1 MSLRLRGDAL
11 LLFTRFAGALPEIH
25 HLGGDPGLDGR
36 QTPNAA
42 STDGAFDGCKRVMKE
57 TKPDPDDYE
66 GEWNPLWEFYFYAI
80 NGQRLVTI
88 DCNNPNANYQP
99 NCWVVGENVYFG
111 KRLLVSNGVY
121 VATDRLGTVRANTQG
136 ESFAYYPFGEERTS
150 RPDGRDKFATYFRD
164 GVGQDY
170 ARQRY
175 YNSSIGRFWSPDPSG
190 TKAANPANPTSW
202 NLYTYVNGDPVN
214 FNDPRGLDPNCGP
227 DLDWTGEGCDPGSGN
242 GDPGSTA
249 ENYSDTG
256 DTGTTADQGDED
268 ETGDT
273 TPEPADPTPAQPC
286 AADTCITVTGTLA
299 LVPYVTSTLTTE
311 LVPGFF
317 DTVVDFFGGFVGFIA
332 AGASNL
338 IAVPAAILATPTA
351 TGCETRTPC
360 QPQNTSSRWTC
371 QAQCQVYDYSHGG
384 DTRYG
389 DTASGSGGTET
400 QACEAAKINASQ
412 LSPIGTYS
420 RHCKCFSCQPR

>member
-1 MSLRLRGDAL
+1 V
-11 LLFTRFAGALPEIH
+11 
-25 HLGGDPGLDGR
+25 
-36 QTPNAA
+36 
-42 STDGAFDGCKRVMKE
+42 AFRSARISRCQS
-57 TKPDPDDYE
+57 DYE

-80 NGQRLVTI
+80 NGQRLVMI

-99 NCWVVGENVYFG
+99 NCWVVGENVHFG

-136 ESFAYYPFGEERTS
+136 ESFAYYPFGEERTN

-175 YNSSIGRFWSPDPSG
+175 YNASLGRFWSVDPGGIKTAHPS
-190 TKAANPANPTSW
+190 NPTSW
-202 NLYTYVNGDPVN
+202 NRYAYVNGDPIN
-214 FNDPRGLDPNCGP
+214 FNDPRGLDTTCAPGYF
-227 DLDWTGEGCDPGSGN
+227 WTGEGCDPGSGD
-242 GDPGSTA
+242 GDAGSTA

-268 ETGDT
+268 ETSDT

-311 LVPGFF
+311 LVPGVF
-317 DTVVDFFGGFVGFIA
+317 DTVVDFIGGFVGFIV

-338 IAVPAAILATPTA
+338 FTVPAAILATPTA

-360 QPQNTSSRWTC
+360 ANIPMTVQWVETNCTPVGPPVIVPSTKRGNR
-371 QAQCQVYDYSHGG
+371 GG
-384 DTRYG
+384 QSIEQEYLCPDGNNYTVHILTNLQGNPIEQHVRPGPPKYG
-389 DTASGSGGTET
+389 PPPGVV
-400 QACEAAKINASQ
+400 K
-412 LSPIGTYS
+412 
-420 RHCKCFSCQPR
+420 